1 MASKVHTSIL
11 FEMHERKERLH
22 GSFMYNTSF
31 VGYVHGRG
39 GLNYSSVRARAAAAV
54 TTASSFNVVY
64 NQSRTK

>member
-11 FEMHERKERLH
+11 FKMHERKERLH

-39 GLNYSSVRARAAAAV
+39 VVRARAAAAV